1 METEQDIHSDF
12 NYRMAKKK
20 VKEIKGFYIHL
31 MVYLLVNSAILIMTT
46 RDEGLWEGLQD
57 LSNYVTALFW
67 GIGLVAHGAGVFGPN
82 LFFGKA
88 WEEKKIREFME
99 KEKKNSWE

>member
-1 METEQDIHSDF
+1 MGTTPNYQDDF
-12 NYRMAKKK
+12 DYQMARKK
-20 VKEIKGFYIHL
+20 VRGIKGFYIHL
-31 MVYLLVNSAILIMTT
+31 MVYLLVNAAIIIVGSYQ
-46 RDEGLWEGLQD
+46 EGLWEGLQD
-57 LSNYVTALFW
+57 IGNYTTAFFW

-88 WEEKKIREFME
+88 WEERKIRELMK